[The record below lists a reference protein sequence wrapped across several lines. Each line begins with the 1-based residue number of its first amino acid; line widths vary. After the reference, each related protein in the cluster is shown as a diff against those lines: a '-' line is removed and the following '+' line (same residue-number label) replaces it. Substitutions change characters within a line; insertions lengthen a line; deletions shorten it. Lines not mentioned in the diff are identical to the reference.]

1 MQLFYKSIIIIIGLS
16 YFEIEFVN
24 KKLKKNSANVT
35 VKTKKSKI
43 DNENIINFTNS
54 KIEFTSINIDEDIID
69 IFLLHNS
76 KRVISNTANKNYYRI
91 TAKDIGVKD
100 NFQDIV
106 CNVVNDIEI
115 TISIKFKNKF
125 SSGKLSMKDKLKL
138 FNQGNTNQKKPTEN
152 RYIPKKLAI
161 PNNFL
166 NRNIPGITPK
176 PPTKKAEVPKIV
188 EEKKKIEEP
197 KKEEEQKKVEEIK
210 KVEEQINDKE
220 PKKIEE
226 SKKEGAPKKVGV
238 IKNGGKIEK
247 GKKKEEIKKD
257 EVKKED
263 VKKEEIKK
271 EEIKKDEVEKE
282 EVKKEEDKK
291 EETNKEEIKN
301 EDIKNEDIKKE
312 EVEKEEVKKEEIK
325 KDEDE
330 KEGIKKEDVKK
341 EEDKK
346 EEIKKEEI
354 KNEEVEKEEVKKE
367 EIKKDEPKKE
377 VNTKENNVVN
387 NQKNELKNEANKKPE
402 EKKIIKKLEKLEP
415 LKEMIKEKSKEAKET
430 NYSRKLGGFE
440 KLEVSLMKTKTLAV
454 NDEIEYN
461 DEGFVIV
468 GEDFTED
475 IFNEIFLKP
484 KKYTEYLEE
493 QHKKN
498 IKQPYRETFC
508 EGFFIASFPK
518 QNANVIELDTSF
530 KAQCQHEEC
539 SKLPGMKPEIIFRYP
554 LEDTKTLELNNL
566 AATICFP
573 TGIKVCYEE
582 IKQPK
587 EIKDYVTSITNQKGK
602 RYYMMTYHFYLRMDT
617 EDYNKQ
623 YKENPLKYNLRKFG
637 DAFIGLSE
645 EELTDD
651 IISLIQDN
659 LQWNQELAN
668 REIVSIPFCICLIS
682 KYPYVQEMKAC
693 LKSIYTILNND
704 PSQNSELVIN
714 DVIMY
719 LINSIPIPAKNTKVK
734 FLVPFSKNCIELDC
748 PKLDDINIMNL
759 SATHLL
765 RNFTIDNLIIIFK
778 LLIFEKKILL
788 IDNDYEK
795 LSAVADGLVSI
806 LYPFQWVHTYI
817 PIMSDQMLKY
827 LETFLPFLNGI
838 NESLMSSVVKVFSE
852 GEIEEDDEVFLI
864 YIREN
869 KIKLSSTLR
878 GKTKKFEKYIQDT
891 IPSIPFSLEKELKN
905 KLKKVKS
912 RLDEIHKYKKEDT
925 IQNRRNLELQIRDAF
940 IDVFVEMFQDYAKYL
955 SFVDQDAVFNK
966 ALFLE
971 KKSKSEKRFYN
982 DIIDTQLFQQFTQ
995 NVINEDVGYFNNKI
1009 ALKEQGKKSK
1019 KKEKKPIPTMDKEYL
1034 ICPEF
1039 LKLKISFDSNSNSLL
1054 KELRDKYPENTKHNS
1069 VLIMEKQ
1076 LDIKNENYKEN
1087 NCDIYFTLEELASN
1101 IEKPTVTPPAPVKET
1116 KNLKKIS
1123 NNAILA
1129 KIKELNL
1136 KVNIGK
1142 KEKKEEMSEKDKES
1156 IKESIKDVV
1165 VQIFQSEEITLDQ
1178 KNRNELLNKLNLPI
1192 GREFFISLL
1201 SKNDINIILLNNNSL
1216 SLLWSLIYNSLLNIL
1231 KLEETNKI
1239 LEETALLIK
1248 STKYFGIQ
1256 ENNQIFTL
1264 FDKNIVKFQ
1273 DLPKIRQVNFWQKW
1287 YDVELKKNENNKD
1300 DVQFKQNIIYDIC
1313 KTLISLELPKSM
1325 VKNFTDS
1332 INIKEFGK
1340 GSELQVETFK
1350 TFIKFITSANYI
1362 SKAF

>member
-1 MQLFYKSIIIIIGLS
+1 M
-16 YFEIEFVN
+16 
-24 KKLKKNSANVT
+24 T

-43 DNENIINFTNS
+43 DGENIINFSNS

-76 KRVISNTANKNYYRI
+76 KRVVSNSDNKNYYRI

-106 CNVVNDIEI
+106 CNVVNDIEV

-138 FNQGNTNQKKPTEN
+138 FNQGNTSQKKPNEN
-152 RYIPKKLAI
+152 KYIPKKLAI

-166 NRNIPGITPK
+166 NKNIPGMAPK
-176 PPTKKAEVPKIV
+176 PPIKKTEVPTKV
-188 EEKKKIEEP
+188 EDKKKIEEP
-197 KKEEEQKKVEEIK
+197 KKMEEQKKEEEIK
-210 KVEEQINDKE
+210 KVEEHNNDKE
-220 PKKIEE
+220 QTIEEE
-226 SKKEGAPKKVGV
+226 SKKAGIIKNEGKNEIGTKKEEDKKEV
-238 IKNGGKIEK
+238 IKEEEIKNEVIKKDQVKKDEVEK
-247 GKKKEEIKKD
+247 VEVKKEEIKNE
-257 EVKKED
+257 EVKKEEIKNEEIKRKEIKKEE

-271 EEIKKDEVEKE
+271 EEIKKE
-282 EVKKEEDKK
+282 
-291 EETNKEEIKN
+291 
-301 EDIKNEDIKKE
+301 
-312 EVEKEEVKKEEIK
+312 
-325 KDEDE
+325 
-330 KEGIKKEDVKK
+330 
-341 EEDKK
+341 
-346 EEIKKEEI
+346 
-354 KNEEVEKEEVKKE
+354 
-367 EIKKDEPKKE
+367 EPKKE
-377 VNTKENNVVN
+377 VNAKENNVIN
-387 NQKNELKNEANKKPE
+387 NQNNVVKNEENKKPE
-402 EKKIIKKLEKLEP
+402 EKKISKKMEKLEP
-415 LKEMIKEKSKEAKET
+415 LKEMLKEKSKEAKET
-430 NYSRKLGGFE
+430 NYSRKMGGFE

-454 NDEIEYN
+454 NDNNKIEYN
-461 DEGFVIV
+461 DEGFVVV
-468 GEDFTED
+468 GDDFTED

-498 IKQPYRETFC
+498 IKHPYRETFC

-587 EIKDYVTSITNQKGK
+587 EIKDYVTSITNQKGE

-704 PSQNSELVIN
+704 PSQNSELIIN

-734 FLVPFSKNCIELDC
+734 FLVPFTKNCIELDC

-765 RNFTIDNLIIIFK
+765 RNFTIDNIIIIFK

-838 NESLMSSVVKVFSE
+838 NESLMSSVVKVFTE

-891 IPSIPFSLEKELKN
+891 IPSIPSSLEKELKN
-905 KLKKVKS
+905 KLKKAKS
-912 RLDEIHKYKKEDT
+912 RLDEIQKYKKEDT

-940 IDVFVEMFQDYAKYL
+940 IDVFVEMFQDYARYL

-1019 KKEKKPIPTMDKEYL
+1019 KKEKKVSTTDKEYL

-1039 LKLKISFDSNSNSLL
+1039 LKLKTSFDSNSNSLL
-1054 KELRDKYPENTKHNS
+1054 KELREKYPENTKHNS
-1069 VLIMEKQ
+1069 VLVMEKQ
-1076 LDIKNENYKEN
+1076 LEIKNENYNEN
-1087 NCDIYFTLEELASN
+1087 NCDVYFTLEELASN
-1101 IEKPTVTPPAPVKET
+1101 IEKPTVTTSVPVKET

-1256 ENNQIFTL
+1256 ENNQILTL

-1287 YDVELKKNENNKD
+1287 YDVELKKSENNKN

-1325 VKNFTDS
+1325 VKNFTDT